1 MSMYIILF
9 IAYTFVFNT
18 KIIISNM
25 YLLNAIKSTSNEWS
39 YLSLEKNHRWKKLLS
54 PLYKHRIWSSQ
65 SLSTSTKLVTD

>member
-39 YLSLEKNHRWKKLLS
+39 YLSLEKITDERNCYPHFISTEFGVHRAC
-54 PLYKHRIWSSQ
+54 PHPQ
-65 SLSTSTKLVTD
+65 S